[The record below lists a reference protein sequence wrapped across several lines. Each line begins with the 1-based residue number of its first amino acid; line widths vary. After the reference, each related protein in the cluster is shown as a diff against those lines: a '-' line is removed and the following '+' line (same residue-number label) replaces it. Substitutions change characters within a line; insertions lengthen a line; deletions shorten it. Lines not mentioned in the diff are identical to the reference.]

1 MKLYESAENYLEN
14 ILILKQRTG
23 FVRSVDLA
31 MEMNFSKPSVSRA
44 VHLLEDQQL
53 IVIGEGGGIELTEAG
68 QKIAEN
74 IYKQHV
80 FLTKYLMSIGVDEA
94 TASEDACRM
103 EHVLSPES
111 YDAMKVHAETCAAH
125 NIKVTENGIFL
136 FNKNRIMD
144 GNQITQD
151 TGCETCDASGS

>member
-53 IVIGEGGGIELTEAG
+53 IIIGDGGGIELTDAG

-74 IYKQHV
+74 IYERHI
-80 FLTKYLMSIGVDEA
+80 FLTKYLMSIGVDET

-103 EHVLSPES
+103 EHVLSPAS
-111 YDAMKVHAETCAAH
+111 YEAMKVHAETCAAH
-125 NIKVTENGIFL
+125 NIKVTEKGIFL

-144 GNQITQD
+144 DGQISPD
-151 TGCETCDASGS
+151 AGCETCDACGS

>member
-53 IVIGEGGGIELTEAG
+53 IVIGEGGGIEFDRG
-68 QKIAEN
+68 
-74 IYKQHV
+74 
-80 FLTKYLMSIGVDEA
+80 
-94 TASEDACRM
+94 R
-103 EHVLSPES
+103 
-111 YDAMKVHAETCAAH
+111 
-125 NIKVTENGIFL
+125 TENRRKCSEILPDDHRKPAATDCGSLPGSGTAISDGSRCECFL
-136 FNKNRIMD
+136 P
-144 GNQITQD
+144 
-151 TGCETCDASGS
+151 CPW